1 MSQNR
6 KVCHSTSVII
16 CKLPNVVREGKLLI
30 EMKQRDKKGKTSQTK
45 RSSSSSLW
53 MIMKL
58 LFWFTGRTN
67 PSNTTRVMNQT
78 FFLFYYL
85 ATMTLK
91 IKISIVITCNVEFGM
106 TMMMMMMMMMM
117 MRTHQARRMRMAV
130 SHLCVTSEMSLFVLC
145 FLLNH

>member
-45 RSSSSSLW
+45 RSSSSSSLW

-106 TMMMMMMMMMM
+106 TMMMTMM

-130 SHLCVTSEMSLFVLC
+130 SHLCVTSEMSLLVLC